1 VWIAAMS
8 ARPRGFIDGW
18 RQRVETQALL
28 DRVIRVLAEYAER
41 LPLTLHQIFYRL
53 VGVYDYEKN
62 ERAYGRLGETLNKAR
77 RARFV
82 AMDAVRDD
90 GFTSAVP
97 ITFEDEDGFFAAV
110 GTWAQHLRLD
120 RQRGQPRR
128 LALWCEASGMVPQ
141 LQRIAEPFGVGV
153 YSGGGFDSLTDKH
166 RIGREWSG
174 DPVTVLHLG
183 DHDPSGVHC
192 FSALDEDVV
201 AFAQHYG
208 GDIEFSRLAVTPA
221 QSRQYRLPS
230 APQKETD
237 RRRFEGNE
245 TWQIETLDPRELA
258 NIVRTA
264 IEARLNRAIF
274 DEVIAEEEDIRQAM
288 LSQLGRR

>member
-1 VWIAAMS
+1 MS

-18 RQRVETQALL
+18 QPRAETQALL
-28 DRVIRVLAEYAER
+28 DQVNRVLAEYAEQ
-41 LPLTLHQIFYRL
+41 LPLTLRQIFYRL
-53 VGVYDYEKN
+53 VGAYGYEKS

-77 RARFV
+77 RAHLV

-97 ITFEDEDGFFAAV
+97 ITFEDEDDFFAAV
-110 GTWAQHLRLD
+110 GAWAENLRLD
-120 RQRGQPRR
+120 RQRGQLRR

-141 LQRIAEPFGVGV
+141 LERIAEPFGVGV
-153 YSGGGFDSLTDKH
+153 YSSGGFDSLTDKH
-166 RIGREWSG
+166 RTGREWGG

-183 DHDPSGVHC
+183 DHDPSGVQR

-201 AFAQHYG
+201 AFAEHYG

-221 QSRQYRLPS
+221 QARRYRLPS
-230 APQKETD
+230 APPKETD

-245 TWQIETLDPRELA
+245 TWQIEALDPRELA
-258 NIVRTA
+258 NIVRMA
-264 IEARLNRAIF
+264 IEGRLDRAIF
-274 DEVIAEEEDIRQAM
+274 DEVIAQEEDIRQAV
-288 LSQLGRR
+288 LSQLGRG

>member
-1 VWIAAMS
+1 MS
-8 ARPRGFIDGW
+8 ARPRGFIEHW
-18 RQRVETQALL
+18 APRPETRELL
-28 DRVIRVLAEYAER
+28 DRVNQVLAEYAD
-41 LPLTLHQIFYRL
+41 PLTLRQIFYRL
-53 VGVYDYEKN
+53 VGVHGYDKTEL
-62 ERAYGRLGETLNKAR
+62 AYDRLGEILNKAR
-77 RARFV
+77 RARLV
-82 AMDAVRDD
+82 AMGAVRDD

-97 ITFEDEDGFFAAV
+97 ITFEDEDEFFAAV
-110 GTWAQHLRLD
+110 GAWAQNLRLD

-141 LQRIAEPFGVGV
+141 LQRIAEPFGISVH
-153 YSGGGFDSLTDKH
+153 SSGGFDSLTDKH
-166 RIGREWSG
+166 RTGREWG
-174 DPVTVLHLG
+174 ADPVTVLHLG

-221 QSRQYRLPS
+221 QARRYRLPS
-230 APQKETD
+230 APPKQTD

-245 TWQIETLDPRELA
+245 TWQIEALDPRELA

-264 IEARLNRAIF
+264 IEARLDRAIF
-274 DEVIAEEEDIRQAM
+274 HEVIAEEQDIRQAV
-288 LSQLGRR
+288 LSQLGRG